1 MHAPFRTFSIAFALG
16 LFALSALAPSSALAQ
31 RPRVI
36 VLSFEGWRAEQ
47 ARRAVVSGLETSYE
61 LVDEAAA
68 VTAAGEI
75 GVDVSTPD
83 GMSAVVAHL
92 GIELVVGGSVT
103 GRNRA
108 ASTSIW
114 VSDIQGNEL
123 ATATGPSP
131 SARGGADAIGAA
143 ALVACEQAYLALH
156 PPAPPPVEVDDAPPL
171 FEEVEERPGAR
182 PPPPDDSERWRLPFL
197 RLLVGLDL
205 RNRTA
210 AIAPNSDTS
219 RFEASIFP
227 TIAFQVESHPLSFSS
242 GPENGLFL
250 SVAGAFSAGMTY
262 TNAIDG
268 VSYPMN
274 TYFFEG
280 NAGYGGVIA
289 NLVEIG
295 GTVGMGIDGF
305 GLEQRPGM
313 SMILPHDDLEFPSVE
328 LFYFRPAIYT
338 RIRLFQDFV
347 QLEGGFGGRIFI
359 GTGQI
364 GSNDGVWNDGF
375 GSGGGFDFNLGIG
388 GVIDPGFTYSA
399 RFGYSGN
406 YISLSDSP
414 RTTPSTGATDEAI
427 HIQLFVGWAFL
438 P

>member
-1 MHAPFRTFSIAFALG
+1 MHAHALSPLRA
-16 LFALSALAPSSALAQ
+16 LFALLALFFVGLAPSIAEAQ

-36 VLSFEGWRAEQ
+36 VLSFEGWHAEQ
-47 ARRAVVSGLETSYE
+47 ARRAALSGLETSYE

-108 ASTSIW
+108 ASTTIW
-114 VSDIQGNEL
+114 VSDIHGTEL
-123 ATATGPSP
+123 ATGTGPSP
-131 SARGGADAIGAA
+131 SARGAAAAIGEAA
-143 ALVACEQAYLALH
+143 RQAVETAYLTLH
-156 PPAPPPVEVDDAPPL
+156 PPAPPPVEVDDAPPM
-171 FEEVEERPGAR
+171 FEEEEDERPGEAR
-182 PPPPDDSERWRLPFL
+182 PVVDDSGRWRLPFL

-210 AIAPNSDTS
+210 SIAPNVNVS
-219 RFEASIFP
+219 RFDADVFP
-227 TIAFQVESHPLSFSS
+227 TIAFQIESHPLSFSS

-250 SVAGAFSAGMTY
+250 SVSGAFSAGITY
-262 TNAIDG
+262 SNGIDFQN
-268 VSYPMN
+268 YPMN

-280 NAGYGGVIA
+280 NAGYGGIIA
-289 NLVEIG
+289 DMVEIG
-295 GTVGMGIDGF
+295 GTLGF
-305 GLEQRPGM
+305 GVDGVGLQQRDGM
-313 SMILPHDDLEFPSVE
+313 PVLGRRGDQEYPSVE
-328 LFYFRPAIYT
+328 LLYFRPAIYA
-338 RIRLFQDFV
+338 RVRLFQDLV
-347 QLEGGFGGRIFI
+347 QLEGGFGGRIFAA
-359 GTGQI
+359 TGQI
-364 GSNDGVWNDGF
+364 GSNQGVWDDGA

-388 GVIDPGFTYSA
+388 GIIDPGFTYAA
-399 RFGYSGN
+399 RFGFTGN
-406 YISLSDSP
+406 YIGLSDGA
-414 RTTPSTGATDEAI
+414 RRSTGATEEAI